1 MIMEICSKGLHSM
14 VAMDGKQPAECSLLC
29 LIFEI
34 DIDIVGDVH

>member
-1 MIMEICSKGLHSM
+1 M